1 MFLQNVGIAAQQVA
15 ILYLIVAVGF
25 LADKCKVFTEPT
37 ARRCTDLV
45 FYVVTPA
52 KILESFFSLSYSPET
67 AKRLFIALGCGF
79 VLHAVA
85 ALISTVAFRWKCPAD
100 RACIFKY
107 ACAYGNCGY
116 MGLPLT
122 EAVAGQEGVIYC
134 SAVIIAFQVF
144 TFTHGV
150 YLMNLGKT
158 DAAAKFDP
166 KKLVLNPGVLSVAVG
181 LPIYLLSP
189 ALPRI
194 VTAPVGYIAALNTP
208 LAMLIFGTYIANT
221 NFKTIF
227 KELRMLEVGAIK
239 LFLLPASMLAGM
251 KLCGLSGALLTAITV
266 CASAPSANNTVMFA
280 AKYDRNAGLA
290 SQVVAVISILSILT
304 MPLMIAAAQSLG

>member
-1 MFLQNVGIAAQQVA
+1 MFLQNVGIAGRQVL

-52 KILESFFSLSYSPET
+52 KILESFFNLSYSPET

-79 VLHAVA
+79 ALHAVA
-85 ALISTVAFRWKCPAD
+85 ALISTVAFRYQCPAD

-107 ACAYGNCGY
+107 ASAYGNCGY

-122 EAVAGQEGVIYC
+122 EAVAGEEGVIYC

-150 YLMNLGKT
+150 YLMNLGKPE
-158 DAAAKFDP
+158 AAKFDP

-189 ALPRI
+189 ALPQI
-194 VTAPVGYIAALNTP
+194 VTAPVSYIAALNTP

-221 NFKTIF
+221 DFKLLF
-227 KELRMLEVGAIK
+227 KELRMLEAGLIK
-239 LFLLPASMLAGM
+239 LFLLPAIMLLGM
-251 KLCGLSGALLTAITV
+251 RLCGLSGTLLTAIIV

-280 AKYDRNAGLA
+280 AKYDRDARLA
-290 SQVVAVISILSILT
+290 SLVVAVISMLSILT
-304 MPLMIAAAQSLG
+304 MPLMIAAAQSFG

>member
-1 MFLQNVGIAAQQVA
+1 MFLQNVGIAARQVL

-45 FYVVTPA
+45 FYIVTPA
-52 KILESFFSLSYSPET
+52 KILESFFNLAYSPET

-85 ALISTVAFRWKCPAD
+85 ALISAVAFRYKCPAE

-107 ACAYGNCGY
+107 ASTYGNCGY

-122 EAVAGQEGVIYC
+122 EAVAGEEGVIYC
-134 SAVIIAFQVF
+134 SAVIITFQVF

-150 YLMNLGKT
+150 YLMNMGKPE
-158 DAAAKFDP
+158 AAKFDP
-166 KKLVLNPGVLSVAVG
+166 KKLVLNPGVLAVAVG

-189 ALPRI
+189 ALPQV
-194 VTAPVGYIAALNTP
+194 VTAPVSYIAALNTP
-208 LAMLIFGTYIANT
+208 LAMLIFGTFIANT
-221 NFKTIF
+221 DFKSIF
-227 KELRMLEVGAIK
+227 REPRMLEVGLIK
-239 LFLLPASMLAGM
+239 LFLLPAIMLAGM
-251 KLCGLSGALLTAITV
+251 RLCGLTGTLLTAIIVT
-266 CASAPSANNTVMFA
+266 ASAPSANNTVMFA
-280 AKYDRNAGLA
+280 AKFDRDAGLA
-290 SQVVAVISILSILT
+290 SQVVAIVSILSILT
-304 MPLMIAAAQSLG
+304 MPLMIAAAQSVG